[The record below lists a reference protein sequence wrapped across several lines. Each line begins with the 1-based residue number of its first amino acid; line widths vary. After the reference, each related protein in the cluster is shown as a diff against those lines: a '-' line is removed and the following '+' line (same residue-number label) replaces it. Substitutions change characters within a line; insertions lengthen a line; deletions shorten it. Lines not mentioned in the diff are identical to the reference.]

1 MTKQGERAVEH
12 AEQKAGGEG
21 VTRIERLIDGKA
33 LGDHCRLF
41 ARVTLEPHSSIGYHE
56 HHGESEAYYI
66 LSGQGRYDDNGIPAA
81 VGPGDVTHTPS
92 GHGHGIANTGKVPLE
107 FIALILADD

>member
-1 MTKQGERAVEH
+1 MTKQGDRAVEH

-41 ARVTLEPHSSIGYHE
+41 A
-56 HHGESEAYYI
+56 A
-66 LSGQGRYDDNGIPAA
+66 RYAGASQLHRLP
-81 VGPGDVTHTPS
+81 
-92 GHGHGIANTGKVPLE
+92 
-107 FIALILADD
+107 

>member
-1 MTKQGERAVEH
+1 MTKQGDRAVEH

-56 HHGESEAYYI
+56 HHGESETYYI
-66 LSGQGRYDDNGIPAA
+66 LSGQGRYDDNGVPGSGRPGAMLRTPLPVRGTALPIPAKYRRN
-81 VGPGDVTHTPS
+81 S
-92 GHGHGIANTGKVPLE
+92 SR
-107 FIALILADD
+107 